1 MGNNRMYGWKV
12 AAFGDLSFWCS
23 FKRGAES
30 SEENSISILWLFPHI
45 FWYIMFSQSTS
56 GILIS
61 NSRSGGWWP
70 CLWQGD
76 WNFMILGIPSNPS
89 HSMILWSIFLRTTLR
104 ISEGTWSEQTIPL
117 SNQRK
122 HEEVDCRKVQVSPEW
137 TTWGMGKLGS
147 SGQVA
152 VVDRLCF
159 KLRLHLCSPN
169 CFLSFDYF
177 SWNYFEGFQFLT
189 FKIQPCLGIWYIFK

>member
-1 MGNNRMYGWKV
+1 MFRLHVRGKFFTERAVKCWHSCPDRLWMLHPWRCSRPGWMGPW
-12 AAFGDLSFWCS
+12 AAWSSIKCGD
-23 FKRGAES
+23 
-30 SEENSISILWLFPHI
+30 
-45 FWYIMFSQSTS
+45 
-56 GILIS
+56 
-61 NSRSGGWWP
+61 WWP